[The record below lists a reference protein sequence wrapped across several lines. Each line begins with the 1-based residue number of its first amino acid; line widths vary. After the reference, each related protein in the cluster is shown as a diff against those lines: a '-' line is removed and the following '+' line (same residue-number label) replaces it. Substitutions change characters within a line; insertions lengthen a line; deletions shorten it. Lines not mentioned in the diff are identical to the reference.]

1 VPKTTRRIPN
11 YFLYGEAPK
20 PHDERTLHVEPIEA
34 RSARHRWKIEPHRHR
49 SLHQVVLVERGRG
62 VALAEGRVAHFT
74 PPALSIVPAG
84 AVHGFEFEPDTLGM
98 VITVSDELLQE
109 FARREPA
116 LSTLFKEPTTL
127 ELGARNASTVAV
139 LRAARTLV
147 REHGRNLPNRMLALE
162 GCLALLLAQLL
173 RLSHAE
179 HRAEDSPLGRHRQLT
194 ARFRTAVEAGFRGNL
209 SVPEYARDLKVSESQ
224 LRSACLKA
232 TGQPPIHLI
241 HARLLLEAKRQLY
254 YTSRPV
260 SEIAYE
266 MGFDDPAYFTRFF
279 SRRAGMSP
287 RAFRA
292 RGPHGQAGGPPRSA
306 QSLSTTSS

>member
-1 VPKTTRRIPN
+1 MKRRIPN
-11 YFLYGEAPK
+11 YFLYGEAPR

-34 RSARHRWKIEPHRHR
+34 RSARHRWKIDPHRHR
-49 SLHQVVLVERGRG
+49 SLHQLVLVQRGRG
-62 VALAEGRVAHFT
+62 VALAEGSVAHFT
-74 PPALSIVPAG
+74 PPAVTVMPAG

-98 VITVSDELLQE
+98 VITVADELLQE
-109 FARREPA
+109 FTRREPA
-116 LSTLFKEPTTL
+116 LAALFKQPMTLQLAAGAATTDL
-127 ELGARNASTVAV
+127 
-139 LRAARTLV
+139 LRAARMLMHEYE
-147 REHGRNLPNRMLALE
+147 RPASNRALAVE
-162 GCLALLLAQLL
+162 GALALLLAQLL

-179 HRAEDSPLGRHRQLT
+179 QQPEDSPLGRHRQLV
-194 ARFRTAVEAGFRGNL
+194 ARFRAVLEAGFRANH
-209 SVPEYARDLKVSESQ
+209 SIPQYARDLKVSESR

-232 TGQPPIHLI
+232 TGEPPIHLI

-279 SRRAGMSP
+279 SRRAGVSP

-292 RGPHGQAGGPPRSA
+292 RGPHGQAGGPLRVA